1 MHIGNT
7 NTAGALGGIYLVTSD
22 SAGTIN
28 ILSEDSV
35 AGVGADIVDDIAVN
49 QNIVLVHNTDS
60 SVHLVAELAAINLV
74 ERRTVIGCS
83 TTIADTYIA
92 TIELAVGDENGIG
105 TVGLKQCI
113 LSRSNSTTVD
123 ELTVFKDA
131 VSTLGAKQG

>member
-1 MHIGNT
+1 M
-7 NTAGALGGIYLVTSD
+7 
-22 SAGTIN
+22 
-28 ILSEDSV
+28 SEDSV

-49 QNIVLVHNTDS
+49 QDIVLVHNTDS

-92 TIELAVGDENGIG
+92 TIEVAVGDENGIG
-105 TVGLKQCI
+105 TVGLEQCI